1 MSRIRSSRYIT
12 KIYNSSDCTKYT
24 SIQYKD
30 LCNIT
35 KHKFYPNAV
44 SITLQSAKLALITS
58 TLLSKRE
65 YIISS
70 INQITNREVTIY
82 GAYFT
87 SWQKSPTYISL
98 LPKNTQNENFHLYKN
113 NRQIENITDTNRE
126 IYI

>member
-1 MSRIRSSRYIT
+1 MSRIRSHRYIT

-24 SIQYKD
+24 SIQSKD

-44 SITLQSAKLALITS
+44 SITLQSANFAPITYTITS
-58 TLLSKRE
+58 NGE

-82 GAYFT
+82 VAYFT
-87 SWQKSPTYISL
+87 S
-98 LPKNTQNENFHLYKN
+98 
-113 NRQIENITDTNRE
+113 
-126 IYI
+126 